1 MITAPDADC
10 IVLDPAFRIRVNLS
24 DVFFIIHFD
33 RELVFIVQH
42 EDRRV
47 DVLVPPLCN
56 SSMEQEKH

>member
-10 IVLDPAFRIRVNLS
+10 IVLGPAFHIRVNLN
-24 DVFFIIHFD
+24 VFFIIHFD